1 MQASSLAQW
10 PRRRKFAKK
19 PRMAGPESTEE
30 IGKRLKW
37 TREAL
42 GYSQAAISREI
53 SPTDP
58 NFAQVWN
65 NWERGRDRI
74 SVDNALILCQKFKLS
89 LDWIYRGEDGL
100 LPAKLAR
107 AIHDA
112 KAKPGKALK
121 QA

>member
-1 MQASSLAQW
+1 MQALSSAQW
-10 PRRRKFAKK
+10 SRRGKFAKK
-19 PRMAGPESTEE
+19 RRMSGPESTEE

-53 SPTDP
+53 STDP

-74 SVDNALILCQKFKLS
+74 SVDNALTLCAKFKLS

-100 LPAKLAR
+100 LPAKLVR
-107 AIHDA
+107 AIEEA
-112 KAKPGKALK
+112 KSKPGKALK